1 VLADLGVAH
10 GEKVT
15 IRSRRGSLTAAA
27 LADPAVPAGSA
38 VLPWNLP
45 GARAGDL
52 IDSSLAVTEVTVSVP
67 NGEDE
72 R

>member
-1 VLADLGVAH
+1 
-10 GEKVT
+10 
-15 IRSRRGSLTAAA
+15 
-27 LADPAVPAGSA
+27 VPAGSA

-52 IDSSLAVTEVTVSVP
+52 IDSSLAVTEVTVSVS
-67 NGEDE
+67 NGEVE